1 MPARANSVQFAPAQ
15 GEGGGGGRGR
25 AWCSCPLP
33 PPPPS
38 PWCKGQPAQGAG
50 LPLCTRGRGEGEGGG
65 KLLLLLAQN
74 YALLHLSCGG
84 FSAAHAGLHKV
95 GPGLVAWY
103 CNTIHKSTTP
113 VLHQYLQCYSNSTQP
128 VLKPY
133 FNHTPGPLQHHP
145 NTTPPS
151 CQQYSNSDQP
161 VHTCLPDLIL
171 HHYHLPSGIATLNFF
186 FGTDFWCAC

>member
-1 MPARANSVQFAPAQ
+1 M
-15 GEGGGGGRGR
+15 
-25 AWCSCPLP
+25 LL
-33 PPPPS
+33 PPPS
-38 PWCKGQPAQGAG
+38 PSPLPLVQRAACLEAG

-95 GPGLVAWY
+95 DPGLVAWY

-113 VLHQYLQCYSNSTQP
+113 VLQQYLQYYSNSTQP

-186 FGTDFWCAC
+186 FFGTDFWCAC